1 MALTEK
7 LRQSRVSVDSTPS
20 APSSVGIADVLS
32 SNQYF
37 NMSNQDSSSSSPTN
51 THLRRPEFNPNRE
64 YDESKFLMN
73 VDESQSSFNRLRRD
87 SNLFDCFNELVA
99 SLVYL
104 TESPRLYIN
113 LQSNASI
120 ISWASTL
127 SAWLE
132 FKDIK
137 PKNSTLKYNKVG
149 TKVPVV
155 MDADSGF
162 RFISLLI
169 AILLPLRK
177 DLFQSKPMD
186 RTSNMNQNISI
197 ITLKINEMQ
206 LFLVAVLKRLIL
218 KIKLIIFS

>member
-7 LRQSRVSVDSTPS
+7 LRQSRFSIDSSPPTPS
-20 APSSVGIADVLS
+20 PVGIADVLS
-32 SNQYF
+32 SNHYF
-37 NMSNQDSSSSSPTN
+37 NMSTQDNNSSPTN
-51 THLRRPEFNPNRE
+51 NHLKRPEFNPNRE

-99 SLVYL
+99 SLIYL

-137 PKNSTLKYNKVG
+137 PKNSTLKYNRVELQ
-149 TKVPVV
+149 T
-155 MDADSGF
+155 
-162 RFISLLI
+162 
-169 AILLPLRK
+169 
-177 DLFQSKPMD
+177 
-186 RTSNMNQNISI
+186 
-197 ITLKINEMQ
+197 
-206 LFLVAVLKRLIL
+206 
-218 KIKLIIFS
+218 